1 MDLLLSLLLMPFAL
15 PLVLGFV
22 SMCCCTASISCSGC
36 SSGTAGTKFQLDI
49 TGVTNRSCTNCSS
62 VFNTTIIFDRVGGCS
77 KDTTYS
83 CDSGGGNETIRIWE
97 ILRSLSPN
105 ITERRFQVLAG
116 FSAPQED
123 GVDLTG
129 DPADC
134 SVMTSH
140 FPTTG
145 PNLTSCNWTAAQVDI
160 TPLYT

>member
-15 PLVLGFV
+15 PLALGFV
-22 SMCCCTASISCSGC
+22 SMCCCTASINCSGC
-36 SSGTAGTKFQLDI
+36 TSGTSGTKFQLDI
-49 TGVTNRSCTNCSS
+49 TGVTNRSCTLCSS
-62 VFNTTIIFDRVGGCS
+62 VFNTTIIFNRVGGCS
-77 KDTTYS
+77 KDTNYI
-83 CDSGGGNETIRIWE
+83 CDGASGNETIRMVEQI
-97 ILRSLSPN
+97 RAFGPN
-105 ITERRFQVLAG
+105 ITERRFIVLAG

-134 SVMTSH
+134 SVSTTH

-145 PNLTSCNWTAAQVDI
+145 PNLTSCNWTAAQIDV